1 MSEDAPFQFA
11 QADSRFMFI
20 TMSGDYFIRGTC
32 MQNMSTSEPHG
43 ARLIWNPCLCRQ
55 CRRSNQLIRLTLIYY
70 INDIIQAGLTA
81 SSVT

>member
-11 QADSRFMFI
+11 QADSRFVFI
-20 TMSGDYFIRGTC
+20 NTDYFIRGTC
-32 MQNMSTSEPHG
+32 MQNISTAEPHG